1 MKPTTQDTTFKQKIT
16 IFTIEHKSKIRK
28 LQPTINECCET
39 FPLRSMSFKE
49 DDDVAIDAFVKKAV
63 LLQKLA
69 TQDKTQLQN
78 KKRVPSIKTK
88 HKAPKH
94 EFKGGNASFC
104 NIRKNR
110 TKQNKKGV
118 FAKEHRKQNKKKLQQ
133 MKYNAKAP
141 KHKFERGDNGFYNT
155 RQNMIK
161 QNKKEIF
168 TKEHHK

>member
-1 MKPTTQDTTFKQKIT
+1 
-16 IFTIEHKSKIRK
+16 
-28 LQPTINECCET
+28 
-39 FPLRSMSFKE
+39 MSFKE
-49 DDDVAIDAFVKKAV
+49 DDDVAIDVFVKKTM

-69 TQDKTQLQN
+69 TQDKTQLPN
-78 KKRVPSIKTK
+78 KKRISSNKTQ

-94 EFKGGNASFC
+94 EFKGGDASFC
-104 NIRKNR
+104 NIGKNT

-118 FAKEHRKQNKKKLQQ
+118 YAKEHHKQNKKELQQ
-133 MKYNAKAP
+133 MKYNATSP